1 MITRH
6 RRKSPLRRLW
16 LPLLAAGFLGYFSF
30 HAFNGSLGIWAA
42 DQMES
47 DAVRLKAELATLKA
61 EREALERRTASLRP
75 NSLDADVVDIESR
88 LSLNMLRPDEVVIS
102 FGAVQQIHE

>member
-1 MITRH
+1 
-6 RRKSPLRRLW
+6 
-16 LPLLAAGFLGYFSF
+16 
-30 HAFNGSLGIWAA
+30 
-42 DQMES
+42 MES
-47 DAVRLKAELATLKA
+47 DAVRLKAELAALKD

-102 FGAVQQIHE
+102 FGAVQQINE